1 MTIDELSRS
10 YQRLQGTVQRLERAV
25 KAFQR
30 LHLKDVLN
38 RYGWGRSTLYRK
50 LSAGQIPRPVRLG
63 GQPTWRLEDL
73 ERAEL
78 TGNLPP
84 PISS

>member
-1 MTIDELSRS
+1 MTLEELSRHV
-10 YQRLQGTVQRLERAV
+10 RLLEHAV
-25 KAFQR
+25 RGFQR

-63 GQPTWRLEDL
+63 GQPIWRLEDL
-73 ERAEL
+73 EEAEL
-78 TGNLPP
+78 AGQLPAP
-84 PISS
+84 VSA